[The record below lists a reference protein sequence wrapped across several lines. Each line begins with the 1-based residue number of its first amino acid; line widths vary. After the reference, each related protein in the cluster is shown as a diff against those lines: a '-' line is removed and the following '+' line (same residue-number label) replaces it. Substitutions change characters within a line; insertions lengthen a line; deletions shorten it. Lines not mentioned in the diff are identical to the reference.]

1 MTSQPGKQAITI
13 HTLPNISRGNG
24 NQTMKFGHL
33 KGFNMRNVFIKKS
46 YKKCGGEIR
55 PRPLPEKLKF
65 SISLDQHYKVLC
77 RLLLLCA
84 KFRAIELN
92 RN

>member
-1 MTSQPGKQAITI
+1 MMSQSGKQAIAI

-33 KGFNMRNVFIKKS
+33 KGCNMRNIFLKKS

-55 PRPLPEKLKF
+55 PRPFSEKSKF
-65 SISLDQHYKVLC
+65 TISLDQHYKVLY
-77 RLLLLCA
+77 RLLLLYP